1 MEQGTNLTAKKGTFD
16 TLLWFLFPE
25 MYNNPGNR
33 SVEIFF
39 DRSIDPNARVE
50 NVSFQIG
57 TQPLGARFW
66 PNQVKLAGHDPGRS
80 SRKLEEEEKTMHA
93 NNKMYCY
100 AGV

>member
-50 NVSFQIG
+50 NVSFQNWDATI
-57 TQPLGARFW
+57 
-66 PNQVKLAGHDPGRS
+66 GRS
-80 SRKLEEEEKTMHA
+80 ILAQSGQIGWSRPRKKQPKIRRRRK
-93 NNKMYCY
+93 NY
-100 AGV
+100 ACE